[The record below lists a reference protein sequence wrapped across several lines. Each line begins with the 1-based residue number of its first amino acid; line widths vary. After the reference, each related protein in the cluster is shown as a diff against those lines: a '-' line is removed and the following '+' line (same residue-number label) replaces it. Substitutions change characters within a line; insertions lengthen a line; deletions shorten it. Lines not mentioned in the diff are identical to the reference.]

1 MAPSSSTSSA
11 DAGAQ
16 RLDDQKDK
24 EELRTRY
31 YTLLQENRVLLPG
44 VQILVAFLV
53 TVPFNS
59 RFVEL
64 DHVGEVLWATSLTT
78 GCVAI
83 VCLMTPI
90 AFHRV
95 GDRRRRSARL
105 VWAIRTQRGGI
116 LMFGTSLLISVVFV
130 LRFVAGAGT
139 AALVAAIVVVS
150 MTWLWLVVPMRDA
163 NGGTDLSVSSDE

>member
-1 MAPSSSTSSA
+1 MSSPPSTPSA
-11 DAGAQ
+11 DASAD
-16 RLDDQKDK
+16 RLDDQDDR

-31 YTLLQENRVLLPG
+31 FALLQENRVLLPG

-53 TVPFNS
+53 TVPFNR

-64 DHVGEVLWATSLTT
+64 DQAGEVMWAISLTT
-78 GCVAI
+78 GCLAI

-95 GDRRRRSARL
+95 GDRRRRSSRL

-116 LMFGTSLLISVVFV
+116 LMFGASLLGSVVFV

-139 AALVAAIVVVS
+139 AAGVAAVVVLS
-150 MTWLWLVVPMRDA
+150 MTWLWLVVPVRDA
-163 NGGTDLSVSSDE
+163 GGTDVPGSSDD

>member
-1 MAPSSSTSSA
+1 MSPPTSTQSA
-11 DAGAQ
+11 DAGAD
-16 RLDDQKDK
+16 RLDDRDDR

-31 YTLLQENRVLLPG
+31 YALLQENRVLLPG

-53 TVPFNS
+53 TVPFNG

-64 DHVGEVLWATSLTT
+64 DQVGEVMWAMSLTA

-95 GDRRRRSARL
+95 GDRRRRSSRL

-116 LMFGTSLLISVVFV
+116 LMFASSLLGSVAFV
-130 LRFVAGAGT
+130 LRFVAGAG
-139 AALVAAIVVVS
+139 AAAGVTAIVVLA
-150 MTWLWLVVPMRDA
+150 MMWLWLAVPVRDA
-163 NGGTDLSVSSDE
+163 GGTDVHGSSDD

>member
-1 MAPSSSTSSA
+1 MSPPTSTQSA
-11 DAGAQ
+11 DAGAD
-16 RLDDQKDK
+16 RLDDHDDR

-31 YTLLQENRVLLPG
+31 FALLQENRVLLPG

-53 TVPFNS
+53 TVPFNG

-64 DHVGEVLWATSLTT
+64 DQVGEVLWAMSLTA
-78 GCVAI
+78 GCLAI

-95 GDRRRRSARL
+95 GDRRRRSSRL

-116 LMFGTSLLISVVFV
+116 VMFAASLLGSVVFV
-130 LRFVAGAGT
+130 LRFVSGAGA
-139 AALVAAIVVVS
+139 AAGVAAVVVLS
-150 MTWLWLVVPMRDA
+150 MMWLWLAVPLRDA
-163 NGGTDLSVSSDE
+163 AGTDVHGSSDD

>member
-1 MAPSSSTSSA
+1 MSSPPTTPSA
-11 DAGAQ
+11 DASAD
-16 RLDDQKDK
+16 RLDDQDDR

-31 YTLLQENRVLLPG
+31 FALLQENRVLLPG

-53 TVPFNS
+53 TVPFNR

-64 DHVGEVLWATSLTT
+64 DQAGEVMWAISLTT
-78 GCVAI
+78 GCLAI

-95 GDRRRRSARL
+95 GDRRRRSSRL

-116 LMFGTSLLISVVFV
+116 LMFGASLLGSVVFV
-130 LRFVAGAGT
+130 LRFVSGAGT
-139 AALVAAIVVVS
+139 AAGVAAVVVLS
-150 MTWLWLVVPMRDA
+150 MTWLWLVVPVRDA
-163 NGGTDLSVSSDE
+163 GGTDMQDTSDD